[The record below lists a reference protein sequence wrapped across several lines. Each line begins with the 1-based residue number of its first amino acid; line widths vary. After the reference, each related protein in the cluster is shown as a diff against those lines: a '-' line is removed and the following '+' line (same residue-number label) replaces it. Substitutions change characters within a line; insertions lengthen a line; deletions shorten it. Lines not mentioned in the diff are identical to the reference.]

1 MRFPGLPRRPASR
14 PASAAP
20 AAPTDPSERPRLLLH
35 AGSQKTGTTAIQYAL
50 SENRDRLRDQ
60 RVWYPAIADFF
71 PMDPKLAR
79 ARAHFA
85 FANAVAEDNPKDN
98 KRLARLLDAAA
109 AQGSEI
115 DRVILSAESLW
126 RLTARATPDRG
137 KETRLARRLRFLD
150 RLAEVTAGFDTE
162 VLLYLRRVDRYAA
175 SIYAESIVQTDK
187 SWSFE
192 DFLKSKDQRLGYR
205 QKIDQFAAHFPVKV
219 RNFEAAAAAGLVRS
233 FCADAGIRDP
243 LPDAPDRRRVS
254 VSDRGLLWMRRAK
267 LDNAGMPETER
278 NRRWHFALRPE
289 NADLFAPDAPTS
301 LWADRATRDAFI
313 ARHQAGVTEI
323 VFPEATDAPA
333 PLARWSDGQ
342 HNDTERRF
350 VAWQRSNAATIRK
363 RERARIPPY
372 VLAP

>member
-1 MRFPGLPRRPASR
+1 
-14 PASAAP
+14 
-20 AAPTDPSERPRLLLH
+20 
-35 AGSQKTGTTAIQYAL
+35 
-50 SENRDRLRDQ
+50 
-60 RVWYPAIADFF
+60 
-71 PMDPKLAR
+71 
-79 ARAHFA
+79 
-85 FANAVAEDNPKDN
+85 
-98 KRLARLLDAAA
+98 
-109 AQGSEI
+109 
-115 DRVILSAESLW
+115 
-126 RLTARATPDRG
+126 
-137 KETRLARRLRFLD
+137 
-150 RLAEVTAGFDTE
+150 
-162 VLLYLRRVDRYAA
+162 
-175 SIYAESIVQTDK
+175 
-187 SWSFE
+187 
-192 DFLKSKDQRLGYR
+192 
-205 QKIDQFAAHFPVKV
+205 
-219 RNFEAAAAAGLVRS
+219 
-233 FCADAGIRDP
+233 
-243 LPDAPDRRRVS
+243 
-254 VSDRGLLWMRRAK
+254 MRRAK